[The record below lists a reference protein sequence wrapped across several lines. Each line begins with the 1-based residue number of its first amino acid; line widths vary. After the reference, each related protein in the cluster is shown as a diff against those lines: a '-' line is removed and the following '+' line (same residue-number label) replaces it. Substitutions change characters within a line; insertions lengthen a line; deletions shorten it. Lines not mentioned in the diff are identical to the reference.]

1 MSAPGESGD
10 VTTIILDTPTI
21 LQLEDLTVSSPLP
34 PPSIAAPINLLIAS
48 PARTEHV
55 VAQITTP
62 VIAAVPVKPAPP
74 QTKRRVD
81 DTQPAV
87 ILRRKITEGS
97 LGGHIY
103 HAYSRIDG
111 GMVYFASFK
120 SIILTH
126 FGPAQVYHMT
136 SQLLGNHGMVA
147 ISVPMAVA
155 GQSRRHEIVQRD
167 LDRQFE
173 RPMIGKNITC
183 LR

>member
-1 MSAPGESGD
+1 MSVPGEGGD
-10 VTTIILDTPTI
+10 VTTI

-34 PPSIAAPINLLIAS
+34 PPGIA
-48 PARTEHV
+48 
-55 VAQITTP
+55 AQITTP
-62 VIAAVPVKPAPP
+62 VIAPIAVAPVNPAPP

-97 LGGHIY
+97 LGDYIY
-103 HAYSRIDG
+103 RAYSRTDG

-136 SQLLGNHGMVA
+136 SQLLGNYGMVA

-167 LDRQFE
+167 FDRQFE
-173 RPMIGKNITC
+173 RPVIGKNITC
-183 LR
+183 LQ

>member
-1 MSAPGESGD
+1 MSAPGEGGD
-10 VTTIILDTPTI
+10 VTTIILGTPTI
-21 LQLEDLTVSSPLP
+21 LQQMEDLTVSSPLP
-34 PPSIAAPINLLIAS
+34 PPGIA
-48 PARTEHV
+48 
-55 VAQITTP
+55 AQITTP
-62 VIAAVPVKPAPP
+62 VIAPIAVVPVKPAPP

-87 ILRRKITEGS
+87 ILRRRITEGW
-97 LGGHIY
+97 LGDHIY

-111 GMVYFASFK
+111 GLVYFASFK

-147 ISVPMAVA
+147 ISVPMEVA

-167 LDRQFE
+167 FDRQFE
-173 RPMIGKNITC
+173 RPVVGKNITC